1 MAYTRTYRTI
11 IPVEPDA
18 NLEVLRW
25 LARESFERQ
34 AGGDSLRITD
44 YRESTVPLEDIP
56 PRAAKELPKPLSDYQ
71 FYEFTATAT
80 NMPPQGI

>member
-11 IPVEPDA
+11 VPVEPDA
-18 NLEVLRW
+18 DLRVLRW

-34 AGGDSLRITD
+34 ATGDSLRITD
-44 YRESTVPLEDIP
+44 YQERCVPVHDLP
-56 PRAAKELPKPLSDYQ
+56 PTKELPKPMSAYR

-80 NMPPQGI
+80 NIPEGQ